1 MNGPPRSDAARR
13 ACQKLAVAACMLL
26 LLAVADACWLAIGD
40 DRDLFRVVA
49 GGAAPAS
56 GDLLIPADSRST
68 DLHARALADG
78 PAALDRH
85 LRADLDSPDVTVH
98 FLELQG
104 RLWRAQ
110 VLAAPGTPP
119 GEHRM
124 TVRLAGQPRDEAP
137 AYTVRVFID
146 LPDLRADQPSL
157 FLRAMGVQPVWVVLG
172 ALPLALLAGALV
184 YRLAGRELERLLAA
198 GIAPIYRL
206 ARRGG
211 EWEVVFGL
219 GRAHGVRPGQRLAI
233 LDRDQRP
240 VGQLVAE
247 TVDAQTATARVPL
260 GENIGPGHFV
270 ARQDHGR

>member
-1 MNGPPRSDAARR
+1 MNAPPRPDTARH
-13 ACQKLAVAACMLL
+13 ACQKLAVAACILL
-26 LLAVADACWLAIGD
+26 LLAVADACWLAVGD

-49 GGAAPAS
+49 GSSAPAS
-56 GDLLIPADSRST
+56 GDLLVSADSR
-68 DLHARALADG
+68 DAVLHARALADG
-78 PAALDRH
+78 SAALGRH
-85 LRADLDSPDVTVH
+85 LRADLDSPDISVR

-104 RLWRAQ
+104 RVWRADI
-110 VLAAPGTPP
+110 LAAPGTPP

-124 TVRLAGQPRDEAP
+124 TVRLAGQPQDEAP
-137 AYTVRVFID
+137 AYAVRVFID

-157 FLRAMGVQPVWVVLG
+157 FLRALGVQPVWVVLG

-184 YRLAGRELERLLAA
+184 YRLAGCELDRLLAA

-206 ARRGG
+206 ARRQG

-240 VGQLVAE
+240 VGHLVAE
-247 TVDAQTATARVPL
+247 TVDTQTATARVPL
-260 GENIGPGHFV
+260 GENISPGHFV
-270 ARQDHGR
+270 ARQGHGR